1 MKRTVK
7 VLAIALLGMSLAV
20 ACKNAPTEE
29 VGDTMPAID
38 TTVIDSVVEEPV
50 VEEPVVEEPVKK
62 APAKKQQTKK
72 DEGTT
77 VQVDASKMS
86 ISNSNG
92 TGVTINKDGGAK
104 VNTANGEAKVDASK
118 MSINTS
124 KGSVNVNGG
133 GVTIKKN

>member
-50 VEEPVVEEPVKK
+50 VEEPVKK
-62 APAKKQQTKK
+62 APAKKQETKK
-72 DEGTT
+72 DET
-77 VQVDASKMS
+77 VVKADASK
-86 ISNSNG
+86 
-92 TGVTINKDGGAK
+92 VTISTEKGSASFGKSGVN
-104 VNTANGEAKVDASK
+104 VNTNENKADASK
-118 MSINTS
+118 
-124 KGSVNVNGG
+124 
-133 GVTIKKN
+133 VTIKTENGSASFGKAGMEIKKN